1 MDMRRV
7 ISALAF
13 AASLCVVQPAF
24 ATTVSFQ
31 SILVNANGTQYNNEN
46 NVPGVNTAGWNST
59 TGEGTLSFLFNPG
72 APGAYFFDVFFD
84 HQLSQPFFNEFGTV
98 NGAPAAGTT
107 YEIGD
112 SFASNIYPDVQAGGA
127 LPNTNTLPGTTSNF
141 NNNCIGLACNGDFA
155 AALGFQFVLGAG
167 QAGLITFSI
176 GEVNPGGFSL
186 QGTHPQDL
194 ANGGG
199 SNGSSAVTNLFI
211 TGNVAIVPADQP
223 PPSVPEPTSLLLL
236 GTASGPLL
244 WKLRRRIGL

>member
-1 MDMRRV
+1 MRGV
-7 ISALAF
+7 IRALAF
-13 AASLCVVQPAF
+13 AASVCVVQPAF
-24 ATTVSFQ
+24 AAPVSLQ
-31 SILVNANGTQYNNEN
+31 SILINANGTQYVNEN
-46 NVPGVNTAGWNST
+46 LVPGANTGSWNSA

-84 HQLSQPFFNEFGTV
+84 HGLNLPFFNEFGTV
-98 NGAPAAGTT
+98 NGAPAAGTS

-127 LPNTNTLPGTTSNF
+127 LPNSNTLPGQVSNF
-141 NNNCIGLACNGDFA
+141 NNACVGLNCNGDFS

-167 QAGLITFSI
+167 QAGLITFNIS
-176 GEVNPGGFSL
+176 EVNPGGFSL
-186 QGTHPQDL
+186 QGTHPQD
-194 ANGGG
+194 
-199 SNGSSAVTNLFI
+199 SATPGAVNLFI
-211 TGNVAIVPADQP
+211 TGNVAIVPANQP